1 MHDRIYLNI
10 LIFSISKTGRVI
22 IMKKSVVLLSILA
35 LLAAVSA
42 TAAAKPL
49 KIGDVIGKIYYTD
62 IKTYIDG
69 KPIESVNIG
78 GRTMISAEELQYMG
92 YLVEW
97 NGTARALN
105 ITSNASHNISGKV
118 VIPDGKVAPKG
129 GLTVEIGA
137 LVNANTDPSVVA
149 RGAGFGYGKV
159 IKLVI
164 PEGQSSIDYKISVP
178 YKFEP
183 EYYRLIQ
190 ENGELSEPI
199 RRPDTLPNYVMLFR
213 YSYYLGT
220 YKVEHGDFMEGY
232 LDMSTGDK
240 TGVDYVFNNIDLK

>member
-1 MHDRIYLNI
+1 M
-10 LIFSISKTGRVI
+10 
-22 IMKKSVVLLSILA
+22 MKKTTVLLFILA
-35 LLAAVSA
+35 LLTAVLV

-69 KPIESVNIG
+69 KPIDSVNIG
-78 GRTMISAEELQYMG
+78 GRTMISAEDLQYMG

-97 NGTARALN
+97 NDTTRTLN
-105 ITSNASHNISGKV
+105 ITSNASYNISGKV
-118 VIPDGKVAPKG
+118 IIPDGKVAPKG
-129 GLTVEIGA
+129 GLNVEIGA
-137 LVNANTDPSVVA
+137 LVNANPFDPSEVS
-149 RGAGFGYGKV
+149 RGAGFGYGKI

-183 EYYRLIQ
+183 EYYRNIL

-199 RRPDTLPNYVMLFR
+199 RRPSTLPNYVMLFR

-220 YKVEHGDFMEGY
+220 YKVEHGDYMKGY
-232 LDMSTGDK
+232 LDMSIGDK
-240 TGVDYVFNNIDLK
+240 TGVDYVFENIDLK

>member
-1 MHDRIYLNI
+1 
-10 LIFSISKTGRVI
+10 
-22 IMKKSVVLLSILA
+22 
-35 LLAAVSA
+35 
-42 TAAAKPL
+42 
-49 KIGDVIGKIYYTD
+49 
-62 IKTYIDG
+62 
-69 KPIESVNIG
+69 
-78 GRTMISAEELQYMG
+78 
-92 YLVEW
+92 
-97 NGTARALN
+97 
-105 ITSNASHNISGKV
+105 
-118 VIPDGKVAPKG
+118 
-129 GLTVEIGA
+129 IGA

-240 TGVDYVFNNIDLK
+240 TDVDYVFNNIDLK

>member
-1 MHDRIYLNI
+1 
-10 LIFSISKTGRVI
+10 
-22 IMKKSVVLLSILA
+22 
-35 LLAAVSA
+35 
-42 TAAAKPL
+42 
-49 KIGDVIGKIYYTD
+49 
-62 IKTYIDG
+62 
-69 KPIESVNIG
+69 KPIESVNVG
-78 GRTMISAEELQYMG
+78 GRTMISAEDLQYMG

-97 NGTARALN
+97 NVTARTLN
-105 ITSNASHNISGKV
+105 ITSNASRNISGKV
-118 VIPDGKVAPKG
+118 IIPEGKVAPKG

-240 TGVDYVFNNIDLK
+240 TDVDYVFNNIDLK

>member
-1 MHDRIYLNI
+1 MRKKPLI
-10 LIFSISKTGRVI
+10 LLVILVLSISTVI
-22 IMKKSVVLLSILA
+22 
-35 LLAAVSA
+35 
-42 TAAAKPL
+42 TTAAKPL

-69 KPIESVNIG
+69 KPIDSVNIG
-78 GRTMISAEELQYMG
+78 GRTMISAEDLQYMG

-97 NGTARALN
+97 NGTERKLN
-105 ITSNASHNISGKV
+105 ITSNASYNISGKV
-118 VIPDGKVAPKG
+118 IIPDGKVAPKG
-129 GLTVEIGA
+129 GLNVEIGA
-137 LVNANTDPSVVA
+137 LVNANPFDPSEVS
-149 RGAGFGYGKV
+149 RGAGFGYGKI

-183 EYYRLIQ
+183 EYYRSIL

-199 RRPDTLPNYVMLFR
+199 RRPSTLPNYVMLFR

-220 YKVEHGDFMEGY
+220 YKVEHGDYMKGY

-240 TGVDYVFNNIDLK
+240 TGIDYVFENIDLK

>member
-1 MHDRIYLNI
+1 M
-10 LIFSISKTGRVI
+10 
-22 IMKKSVVLLSILA
+22 MKKTTVLLFILA
-35 LLAAVSA
+35 LLTAVLV

-69 KPIESVNIG
+69 KPIDSVNIG
-78 GRTMISAEELQYMG
+78 GRTMISAEDLQYMG

-97 NGTARALN
+97 NDTTRTLN
-105 ITSNASHNISGKV
+105 ITSNASYNISGKV
-118 VIPDGKVAPKG
+118 IIPDGKVAPKG
-129 GLTVEIGA
+129 GLNVEIGA
-137 LVNANTDPSVVA
+137 LVNANPFDPSEVS
-149 RGAGFGYGKV
+149 RGAGFGYGKI

-183 EYYRLIQ
+183 EYYRNIL

-199 RRPDTLPNYVMLFR
+199 RRPSTLPNYVMLFR

-220 YKVEHGDFMEGY
+220 YKVEHGDYMKGY

-240 TGVDYVFNNIDLK
+240 TGVDYVFENIDLK